1 MGVALDKNLLHT
13 MSETLAKEMS
23 GLEEK
28 IYAAAG
34 EKFNISS
41 PKQLAPI
48 LFNKLGLPAMRGGKT
63 GPSTDA
69 DVLEELA
76 HRHPLP
82 GLILKYRTLSKL
94 KTTYVDTL
102 PQMVN
107 PRTGRIHCSF
117 NQTGAGTGR
126 LSSSDPNLQNIP
138 GRTELGRRIRAAF
151 VPSSEDRLL
160 LTADYSQI
168 ELRILAH
175 VTGDPALAQ
184 AFRDDLDIHAFVA
197 SQIYGVPQKDVS
209 KEMRDSAKAVSFG
222 IIYGQTPYG
231 LSHNLGIPVDAAKRF
246 IDAYFARY
254 PQVSRF
260 IADTIREATNNGY
273 VTTLMNR
280 RRYLPG
286 LKATDKAKRAA
297 EERAAVNAVIQ
308 GSAAD
313 MIKVAMIRI
322 HSDLRK
328 RGSQAKLLIQIH
340 DELLLEAPE
349 PEMEA
354 VRELVVREMASALPL
369 SVPVKVNSA
378 VGKNWMEVA

>member
-1 MGVALDKNLLHT
+1 
-13 MSETLAKEMS
+13 MSEGLAREIAT
-23 GLEEK
+23 LEEK
-28 IYAAAG
+28 VYAAAG
-34 EKFNISS
+34 ERFNISS

-48 LFNKLGLPAMRGGKT
+48 LFEKLGLQPARRGKT
-63 GPSTDA
+63 GFSTDA
-69 DVLEELA
+69 EVLEELA
-76 HRHPLP
+76 HQHPLP
-82 GLILKYRTLSKL
+82 ELILQYRTLTKL
-94 KTTYVDTL
+94 KSTYVDAL
-102 PQMVN
+102 PAMVN

-138 GRTELGRRIRAAF
+138 ARTELGRRIRAAF
-151 VPSSEDRLL
+151 VPSSADRLL

-175 VTGDPALAQ
+175 VTGDPGLMQ

-197 SQIYGVPQKDVS
+197 AQIYGVPQKDVT
-209 KEMRDSAKAVSFG
+209 KEMRDNAKAVSFG

-231 LSHNLGIPVDAAKRF
+231 LSRTVGIPVDAAKRF

-254 PQVSRF
+254 PKVSRF

-273 VTTLMNR
+273 VATLMNR

-286 LKATDKAKRAA
+286 LKQADKMGRAA

-322 HSDLRK
+322 HDNLRK
-328 RGSQAKLLIQIH
+328 SGSQAKLLIQIH
-340 DELLLEAPE
+340 DELVLETPPAE
-349 PEMEA
+349 TDK
-354 VRELVVREMASALPL
+354 VREMVVREMETALPL
-369 SVPVKVNSA
+369 SVPVNVKSA